1 MSTEQNKI
9 MSRRMRETWD
19 QAKAIIEPEKYVAPK
34 AVWNMPGGPP
44 MDVEQASGMAAM
56 FYAAFPDLHT
66 TFEDQIAEGDKVV
79 ARVTI
84 RGTHQGE
91 FQGIPATGKEVAFG
105 GILIDHYQD
114 GKVVEHWVQMD
125 MMGLMQQLGAIPAPG

>member
-1 MSTEQNKI
+1 
-9 MSRRMRETWD
+9 
-19 QAKAIIEPEKYVAPK
+19 
-34 AVWNMPGGPP
+34 MPGGPP

-125 MMGLMQQLGAIPAPG
+125 MMGLMQQLGAIPTPG